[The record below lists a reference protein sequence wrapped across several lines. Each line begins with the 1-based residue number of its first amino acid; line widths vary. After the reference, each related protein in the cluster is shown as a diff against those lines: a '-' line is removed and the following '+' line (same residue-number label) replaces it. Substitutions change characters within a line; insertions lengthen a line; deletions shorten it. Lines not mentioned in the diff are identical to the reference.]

1 MPAAAEILTVPAN
14 ASVGTVMDRL
24 VEEVEQ
30 AGATVFVRVDHAA
43 GAASVGQPVDDV
55 ELLVFGNPEVGTA
68 AIAASVQAG
77 LMLPLRVLVYATDDG
92 TMLAYE
98 DPRTMFDDV
107 GINESSEV
115 VATIQGV
122 LQRLTNKAAAMAI
135 D

>member
-1 MPAAAEILTVPAN
+1 
-14 ASVGTVMDRL
+14 
-24 VEEVEQ
+24 
-30 AGATVFVRVDHAA
+30 
-43 GAASVGQPVDDV
+43 
-55 ELLVFGNPEVGTA
+55 
-68 AIAASVQAG
+68 
-77 LMLPLRVLVYATDDG
+77 MLPLRVLVYATDDG